1 MRAYRYQTRRGPVYF
16 VARRDPKLMMYDEE
30 DLTLNFRQGQPLT
43 THPVG
48 IVSHC
53 LMAYI

>member
-30 DLTLNFRQGQPLT
+30 DLTLNFRQGQPVT